1 MKPLPPLT
9 SLSPRGNLLCIFSGV
24 HSLDNRT
31 HIRKNDSHRRHF
43 VAPAG
48 TAAAGG
54 GTGPRGRGLPGLQ
67 GALPKIYHDFHQI
80 FKKFLL
86 GKWSRTIVC
95 CNFWDY
101 VDILFLL
108 GEGRG
113 RVQIQNLVIVF
124 DGVPKTVTADLSS
137 STLSVVARNM
147 LYVVPA
153 LFFIIVLDFA
163 IFGAFAKGTHQ

>member
-1 MKPLPPLT
+1 M
-9 SLSPRGNLLCIFSGV
+9 
-24 HSLDNRT
+24 
-31 HIRKNDSHRRHF
+31 
-43 VAPAG
+43 
-48 TAAAGG
+48 
-54 GTGPRGRGLPGLQ
+54 
-67 GALPKIYHDFHQI
+67 
-80 FKKFLL
+80 